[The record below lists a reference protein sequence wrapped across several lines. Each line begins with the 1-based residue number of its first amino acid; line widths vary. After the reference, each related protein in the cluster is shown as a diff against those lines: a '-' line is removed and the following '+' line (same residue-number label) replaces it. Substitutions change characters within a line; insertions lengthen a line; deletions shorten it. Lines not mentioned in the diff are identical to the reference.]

1 MLQQDWCST
10 DNSGN
15 IALGS
20 EKSLTVSGV
29 NNSITK
35 HNHNV
40 SPLDSFRNS
49 GNKSVWR
56 DQIFKEQMKIHQ
68 ILIEELSLNPI
79 KLWKIYVVKISI
91 GWSLHNFNINSL
103 QNKFESQQHIINKN
117 IDVLLISETKI
128 DSSFPSAQFHLEG
141 YATPYRL
148 DRNANGGG
156 ILLYIREDVPSKL
169 LNTDLPI
176 NWRIFHWSKIKE
188 KEIAPLQLLLS

>member
-128 DSSFPSAQFHLEG
+128 DSSCPSVQFHLEG
-141 YATPYRL
+141 YATPYR
-148 DRNANGGG
+148 
-156 ILLYIREDVPSKL
+156 
-169 LNTDLPI
+169 
-176 NWRIFHWSKIKE
+176 
-188 KEIAPLQLLLS
+188 